1 MRSFRDKINVISSYS
16 LQNIARSIMLVL
28 LKQYIYGSI
37 IQMAM
42 NGSNFLEELYR

>member
-1 MRSFRDKINVISSYS
+1 
-16 LQNIARSIMLVL
+16 MLVL

-42 NGSNFLEELYR
+42 NGSNFLEELYRTDDCFMSSEDCCYNDQNIQIK